1 MAAGLKSRW
10 TENFENEVNSHMKQE
25 ELIAKA
31 REYVGGFEKNS
42 TDLGVSVAL
51 LPKVRLRDAVVVYF
65 ESSEHDG
72 KIEVYLD
79 KESGEFITATFV
91 PVKGKA

>member
-1 MAAGLKSRW
+1 
-10 TENFENEVNSHMKQE
+10 
-25 ELIAKA
+25 
-31 REYVGGFEKNS
+31 
-42 TDLGVSVAL
+42 
-51 LPKVRLRDAVVVYF
+51 VYF